1 MPVRRVVRLSTRGNA
16 VHGGRCPRGS
26 CCRGSLPCHLSI
38 AVIQKLRL
46 GLLQVFCEVPLLS
59 CTTVVDGL
67 LFHDEWVLGVG
78 IEVEVFA
85 AVAVHALGGK
95 DDTHSFVSSYGYEV
109 SQRLIVETE
118 HIVRFVVE
126 VFQIIELVIDVLVTL
141 KKMSGVLLHR
151 SLFAP
156 STFLLPPRRKSWGR
170 TGGRRACRGI
180 LKDGIAV
187 NMVGFAG
194 RLFYGLLDYQ

>member
-1 MPVRRVVRLSTRGNA
+1 MVLDEKFAFGKRGDILPQ
-16 VHGGRCPRGS
+16 VLHF
-26 CCRGSLPCHLSI
+26 SLVQPI
-38 AVIQKLRL
+38 
-46 GLLQVFCEVPLLS
+46 EVAQYA
-59 CTTVVDGL
+59 VVDGL

-109 SQRLIVETE
+109 SQRLVVETE

-141 KKMSGVLLHR
+141 KKTSGVPTIEDTARLGVWDSVR
-151 SLFAP
+151 S
-156 STFLLPPRRKSWGR
+156 
-170 TGGRRACRGI
+170 
-180 LKDGIAV
+180 
-187 NMVGFAG
+187 AG
-194 RLFYGLLDYQ
+194 QG